1 MLSRVDIPVYRFGNP
16 LEYQPWIKNMR
27 ILNDTSPLYKIYYN
41 NIIIIFTSLEEINDI
56 DFNKLKYG
64 RLFVIINSN
73 IVIENLRAKF
83 AQNIPNIDLQYL
95 YILNDLHTKKFI
107 FDDIKNNLL
116 KPSFYSNSYFFI
128 VKNFTRFGEK
138 RTNIEDITV

>member
-95 YILNDLHTKKFI
+95 YILNDLHTKQFI